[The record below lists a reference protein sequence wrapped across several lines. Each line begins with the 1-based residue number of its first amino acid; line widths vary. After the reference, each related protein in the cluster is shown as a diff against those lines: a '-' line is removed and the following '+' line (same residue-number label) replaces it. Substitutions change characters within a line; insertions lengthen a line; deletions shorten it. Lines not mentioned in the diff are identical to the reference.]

1 EQLSAAGVHVF
12 VADLKGDVSGL
23 GAPGESNDRVAQR
36 AKDTGYPWKPC
47 AVPIQLLSLSGKR
60 AAQIRATVS
69 SFGPLLLAKVL
80 SLNETQS
87 SVLALVFKYCDDREL
102 LLLDFSDL
110 RAVLQH
116 LTGEGAGDLKEY
128 GAISKA

>member
-60 AAQIRATVS
+60 GAQIRATVS

-80 SLNETQS
+80 SLNETQT
-87 SVLALVFKYCDDREL
+87 SVLSMVFKFCDDHD
-102 LLLDFSDL
+102 LDLVDFEDL
-110 RAVLQH
+110 RAVLSH
-116 LTGEGAGDLKEY
+116 LSGAGAAELADY
-128 GAISKA
+128 GGMS